1 MTMIDTEWFRIK
13 PDPDA
18 PAVEVECFDAKK
30 YPYFT
35 DAESFAAL
43 DHSVV
48 HYERDKF
55 SPCDIL
61 FQPTFLIGDRL
72 LELFKLLEPS
82 MEFKGVQMYRKF
94 NPSDAPCPL
103 FWLPYLPPVEIK
115 FTHRAVVQDELSFV
129 SQKRGANREN
139 HNIYCDSSDLHLGE
153 GKFNQTQVVQEKAIE
168 SCENGNIYYRSFD
181 PRSENGNIYY
191 RIFDHRSENGNI
203 YYRIFDLRSEN
214 GNIYYRIFDSQPEN
228 EKFTHRAVVQDE
240 LSFMSKKMGANREN
254 HNIYRDSSDL
264 HLGDEKFTHRAVVQD
279 KLSFMS
285 KKLPALRGRRV
296 VHFRL
301 PDEDIWLLSLEAAEC
316 LLRRQP
322 VGIVLEKIFI
332 QP

>member
-1 MTMIDTEWFRIK
+1 MMIDTEWFRIK

-18 PAVEVECFDAKK
+18 PAVEVDCFDAKK

-94 NPSDAPCPL
+94 KPADAPCPL

-115 FTHRAVVQDELSFV
+115 FTHRQVVQDELSFV
-129 SQKRGANREN
+129 SKKMGANREN
-139 HNIYCDSSDLHLGE
+139 QNIYCDSTDLHLGE
-153 GKFNQTQVVQEKAIE
+153 RKFNQ
-168 SCENGNIYYRSFD
+168 
-181 PRSENGNIYY
+181 
-191 RIFDHRSENGNI
+191 
-203 YYRIFDLRSEN
+203 
-214 GNIYYRIFDSQPEN
+214 
-228 EKFTHRAVVQDE
+228 RAVVQDE
-240 LSFMSKKMGANREN
+240 LSFMSKKMPAVFGGRPEDRDSPDLSPEEKFNHRQVVQDELSFVSKKMGANLEN
-254 HNIYRDSSDL
+254 QNIYYDSTDL
-264 HLGDEKFTHRAVVQD
+264 HLGERKFNQRAVVQD
-279 KLSFMS
+279 ELSFMS
-285 KKLPALRGRRV
+285 KKLPALYGRRV
-296 VHFRL
+296 AHFRL

>member
-191 RIFDHRSENGNI
+191 RIFD
-203 YYRIFDLRSEN
+203 
-214 GNIYYRIFDSQPEN
+214 SQPEN

>member
-1 MTMIDTEWFRIK
+1 MMIDTEWFRIK

-18 PAVEVECFDAKK
+18 PAVEVDCFDAKK

-94 NPSDAPCPL
+94 KPADAPCPL

-115 FTHRAVVQDELSFV
+115 FTHRQVVQDELSFV
-129 SQKRGANREN
+129 SKKMGANREN
-139 HNIYCDSSDLHLGE
+139 QNIYCDSTDLHLGE
-153 GKFNQTQVVQEKAIE
+153 RKFNQ
-168 SCENGNIYYRSFD
+168 
-181 PRSENGNIYY
+181 
-191 RIFDHRSENGNI
+191 
-203 YYRIFDLRSEN
+203 
-214 GNIYYRIFDSQPEN
+214 
-228 EKFTHRAVVQDE
+228 RAVVQDE
-240 LSFMSKKMGANREN
+240 LSFMSKK
-254 HNIYRDSSDL
+254 
-264 HLGDEKFTHRAVVQD
+264 
-279 KLSFMS
+279 
-285 KKLPALRGRRV
+285 LPALYGRRV
-296 VHFRL
+296 AHFRL